1 MTNEIMEGTS
11 HKNYDGI
18 KAQMERLALKKKDRF
33 VIASFLILR
42 FSLFCFTC
50 RSMGRNPV
58 NRENS
63 I

>member
-11 HKNYDGI
+11 HKKYDRI

-33 VIASFLILR
+33 LIAALLILR
-42 FSLFCFTC
+42 FSLFCFTW
-50 RSMGRNPV
+50 RSMGRNLV